1 MSVDGSPRTGAQSTA
16 SDTSVPRPASAAS
29 AARPVLITGAQRS
42 YDEEHRARVK
52 KYSILMAFRIPA
64 LVLAAIVYSET
75 GTWWIPLL
83 IVLASVPLPWMAVL
97 IANDKEPLP
106 DAKFRTYRYGAVST
120 QPALTAP
127 AQRMIVDVD
136 DEPLAAHDVED
147 ARREHR
153 PEV

>member
-1 MSVDGSPRTGAQSTA
+1 MSVDGSPRSGAQSTT
-16 SDTSVPRPASAAS
+16 SSGSVPRSGTSASG
-29 AARPVLITGAQRS
+29 ARPVLITGAQRS

-64 LVLAAIVYSET
+64 LVLAAIVYSQT
-75 GTWWIPLL
+75 GSWWIPLV

-106 DAKFRTYRYGAVST
+106 DSKFRTYRYGAAST
-120 QPALTAP
+120 QPALSAP
-127 AQRMIVDVD
+127 EQRVIVEAD
-136 DEPLAAHDVED
+136 PLPTHDAED
-147 ARREHR
+147 AAREHR

>member
-1 MSVDGSPRTGAQSTA
+1 MSVDGSPRTGAEH
-16 SDTSVPRPASAAS
+16 PASSAS
-29 AARPVLITGAQRS
+29 GRPVLITGAQRS

-52 KYSILMAFRIPA
+52 KYSLLMAFRIPA

-83 IVLASVPLPWMAVL
+83 IIAASIPLPWMAVL

-106 DAKFRTYRYGAVST
+106 DAKFRTYRYGATTTSP
-120 QPALTAP
+120 QLEAP
-127 AQRMIVDVD
+127 QRGVIEGDAPVTVPD
-136 DEPLAAHDVED
+136 AED
-147 ARREHR
+147 AEREHR